1 MARVVAAALLLAAAA
16 ASAAPPLEFPVACTP
31 DADCWIQNYVD
42 HDPGPGV
49 RDYASGAMTYDGHRG
64 TDIRL
69 AHRARMEKGVKV
81 LAAAP
86 GRVQRSRDGVPDGG
100 KAEHGPGRECGN
112 GVRIDHGDGWMSVYC
127 HLRRGSVRVG
137 PGDAVAAGQA
147 IGEVGLSGLT
157 EFPHLH
163 FELRKDG
170 RVVDPLLETW
180 KGRFPYMAL
189 RFFNAGFAAG
199 PAQPG
204 RAAAGAYE
212 GAAIGRDAPAL
223 VFWIQLA
230 GVRKGDVISVTL
242 RAPDGS
248 VLATAEHV
256 ASRTQAAVFRFVGR
270 KRSGESWPAGTY
282 VGEASARRDGAA
294 PLKQIVRRETALN

>member
-1 MARVVAAALLLAAAA
+1 MVQVVAAALLLAAAA
-16 ASAAPPLEFPVACTP
+16 ASAAPPLEFPVACKP
-31 DADCWIQNYVD
+31 DVDCWIQNYVD

-49 RDYASGAMTYDGHRG
+49 RDYAAGAMTYDGHRG

-69 AHRARMEKGVKV
+69 ANRARMEQGVAV
-81 LAAAP
+81 LAAGP
-86 GRVQRSRDGVPDGG
+86 GRVQRTRDGVPDGG

-112 GVRIDHGDGWMSVYC
+112 AVRIDHGEGWVGLYC
-127 HLRRGSVRVG
+127 HLRRGSVRVR
-137 PGDAVAAGQA
+137 PGEAVAAGQP
-147 IGEVGLSGLT
+147 IGEVGLSGMT

-163 FELRKDG
+163 FELRKDS
-170 RVVDPLLETW
+170 RLVDPLLEVW
-180 KGRFPYMAL
+180 KERFPYMAL

-199 PAQPG
+199 AAKSEQ
-204 RAAAGAYE
+204 AAAGAYE

-230 GVRKGDVISVTL
+230 GVRAGDVISVTL

-248 VLATAEHV
+248 VLATTQHV

-270 KRSGESWPAGTY
+270 KRSGEAWPAGTY

-294 PLKQIVRRETALN
+294 PLKQMVRRETTLK